1 MRIPKIEFLLIFD
14 HGIISGLL
22 YYIVRPNFVEALLCF
37 GIVLILQ
44 IGLYFLLK
52 KILVPKNKK

>member
-22 YYIVRPNFVEALLCF
+22 YYIIRPDFVEALLCF
-37 GIVLILQ
+37 SIVVVLQ
-44 IGLYFLLK
+44 IGLYFLLRK
-52 KILVPKNKK
+52 LLALKNKK